1 MINCWGAFK
10 AIAKEQDAWLMRY
23 STFPEPVPDLE
34 KTSMLFD
41 MADHFE
47 LLYKAN
53 FPYFA

>member
-1 MINCWGAFK
+1 
-10 AIAKEQDAWLMRY
+10 MRY

-34 KTSMLFD
+34 KTTMLFD